1 MATLNIKSN
10 YEEINTIKGFLT
22 EGLEEGK
29 KRIHFAIETTESKLK
44 KYEEEYGISTREF
57 IEKFNKKE
65 IDENDDTFSWWA
77 EEKLLNELNQKLS
90 IIDDIKICQS

>member
-1 MATLNIKSN
+1 MATLSIKSN
-10 YEEINTIKGFLT
+10 YEEINTVKGFLT

-44 KYEEEYGISTREF
+44 KYEDEYGISTREF

-77 EEKLLNELNQKLS
+77 EEKLLNELIQKLS

>member
-1 MATLNIKSN
+1 MATLSIKSN

-57 IEKFNKKE
+57 IEKFTKKE

-90 IIDDIKICQS
+90 IIDDIKICQT

>member
-1 MATLNIKSN
+1 MATLSIKSN

-29 KRIHFAIETTESKLK
+29 KRIHFAIETTKSKLK
-44 KYEEEYGISTREF
+44 KYEEKYGISTREF
-57 IEKFNKKE
+57 IEKFNKNE
-65 IDENDDTFSWWA
+65 IDENDNTFSWWA

-90 IIDDIKICQS
+90 IIDDIRICQS